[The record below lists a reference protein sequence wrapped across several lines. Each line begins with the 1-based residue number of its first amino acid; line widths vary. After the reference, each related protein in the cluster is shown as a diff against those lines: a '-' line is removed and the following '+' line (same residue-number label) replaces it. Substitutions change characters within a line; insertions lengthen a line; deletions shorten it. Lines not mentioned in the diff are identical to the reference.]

1 MRTLRLPLVGTVILA
16 LLAGLSGAVLAQ
28 DEEATLDP
36 HRPSFFTLTSGDP
49 LSESEWVYSPGLN
62 DSAEFLGLEA
72 VLPVEASDPRISG
85 TWTEVYDFRGWEAP
99 DDTGL
104 PFSPSVSSGAV
115 RIDNEDGAWVGTWDA
130 FGSAFSGA
138 EWIQL
143 QGEGAYEGLTAVIH
157 QTFDFATDVETF
169 EGVIVPGVPPDY
181 PEPITVTDEGAAEA
195 EATEEVVVEVT
206 EQPESTADGG
216 DIELSGTAAYI
227 DGLRTW
233 QNWDDEDTIYE
244 LEMSDPRANGT
255 YTEFD
260 FVGDEYDSES
270 MRPSVVGLG
279 HVTLVNDEGSWSGLE
294 SAVWDDEMGW
304 RLTAWLAGEDA

>member
-1 MRTLRLPLVGTVILA
+1 M
-16 LLAGLSGAVLAQ
+16 
-28 DEEATLDP
+28 
-36 HRPSFFTLTSGDP
+36 
-49 LSESEWVYSPGLN
+49 
-62 DSAEFLGLEA
+62 
-72 VLPVEASDPRISG
+72 
-85 TWTEVYDFRGWEAP
+85 
-99 DDTGL
+99 
-104 PFSPSVSSGAV
+104 

-157 QTFDFATDVETF
+157 QTLDFATDVETF

-233 QNWDDEDTIYE
+233 QNWDDADTIYE

-304 RLTAWLAGEDA
+304 RLTAWLAGEDAYEDLTLYLHAHRFPVYSTPEMEFEGIIFEGKPPVMLDAVEVPAE